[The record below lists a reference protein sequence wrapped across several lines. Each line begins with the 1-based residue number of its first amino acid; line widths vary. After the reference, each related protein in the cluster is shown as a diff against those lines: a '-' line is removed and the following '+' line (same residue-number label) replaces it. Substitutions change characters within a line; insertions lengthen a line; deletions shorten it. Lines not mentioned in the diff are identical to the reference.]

1 MKRYLL
7 LLSLFVLPF
16 LSSAQRIDPK
26 NIELGFTV
34 SPNLG
39 WMRVTNREGQ
49 PITSEG
55 SRAGVSYGILA
66 DLGFARNYYF
76 STAFII
82 TSINSKIA
90 GLNPVSD
97 SSIPAVTTYK
107 TQYIEVPLTLKL
119 KTNPSDLGR
128 FYGQFGLGTGVKISG
143 QESVNGEEDNKASE
157 VNAVRLSLIAGVGAE
172 WDIRSSFRLQTGLT
186 LNHGL
191 TNAISSQYD
200 IRSDYL
206 ALSLGVFF

>member
-1 MKRYLL
+1 MKKIFF
-7 LLSLFVLPF
+7 LLSLFCLPF
-16 LSSAQRIDPK
+16 LTFAQRLDPK

-39 WMRVTNREGQ
+39 WMRVTNRQGQ

-55 SRAGVSYGILA
+55 SKAGVSYGILA

-76 STAFII
+76 STAFVI
-82 TSINSKIA
+82 TSINSKLSGA
-90 GLNPVSD
+90 NFVSD
-97 SSIPAVTTYK
+97 SSIPTVITYK

-128 FYGQFGLGTGVKISG
+128 FYGQFGLGTGIKISG
-143 QESVNGEEDNKASE
+143 QESINGEDDNKASD
-157 VNAVRLSLIAGVGAE
+157 VNTVRLSLIAGVGAE
-172 WDIRSSFRLQTGLT
+172 WDIRSSFKLQTGLT

-191 TNAISSQYD
+191 SNAISSQYD
-200 IRSDYL
+200 IRTDYL